1 MHLRKT
7 GTKLIKPFG
16 SEKAVKGSI
25 PSSAPASV
33 YPDIFFFTGSIEIIR
48 LSLLDYFLKTTL
60 LDGFISLTFRRL
72 NSLVMAVAMDPK
84 PRRLIRN
91 VVMRFRNQKVKN
103 LLRIEINIC
112 YLPAGRS
119 VW

>member
-7 GTKLIKPFG
+7 GTKPIKPLG

-25 PSSAPASV
+25 PSSALASV
-33 YPDIFFFTGSIEIIR
+33 YPDIFFTGSIEIII
-48 LSLLDYFLKTTL
+48 LGLLDYFLKRTL

-91 VVMRFRNQKVKN
+91 VVMRFRNQKVKK
-103 LLRIEINIC
+103 
-112 YLPAGRS
+112 S
-119 VW
+119 T